1 MSHAQINGIQLHYE
15 VRGHGQPLLLIMGL
29 GSPAANWDQP
39 FVEAMTK
46 THQVITYDNRGTG
59 QSDKPDADYSIALFA
74 SDAVGLLDALNIP
87 KAHIF
92 GISMGGMIAQELAIH
107 YPQRIASLTL
117 GCTTPG
123 GKNAVPAPPESME
136 ALKGRAGQTP
146 EEAGRAAWKLSFSED
161 YIRAHRDEL
170 EAHLQQSLTHVT
182 PRFAYERHIQATM
195 TLRVF
200 KQLKDITAPTLVATG
215 RDDVLIPAA
224 NSEILTR
231 EIPNAELHI
240 FDNAGHGFVTAAREP
255 FLAVFKEF
263 LARQSI

>member
-1 MSHAQINGIQLHYE
+1 MSYASVNGIQLHYD
-15 VRGHGQPLLLIMGL
+15 VHGHGQPLLLIMGL

-39 FVEAMTK
+39 FVEEITK

-59 QSDKPDADYSIALFA
+59 QSDKPDEDYSIALFA
-74 SDAVGLLDALNIP
+74 SDAVGLLDALDIP

-107 YPQRIASLTL
+107 YPQRVASLAL

-161 YIRAHRDEL
+161 YIRDHRNEL

-224 NSEILTR
+224 NSEILAR
-231 EIPNAELHI
+231 EIPHAELRI
-240 FDNAGHGFVTAAREP
+240 FDNAGHGFVTAARDP
-255 FLAVFKEF
+255 FLAVLKEF
-263 LARQSI
+263 LSRQSI

>member
-1 MSHAQINGIQLHYE
+1 MPHASVNGIQLHYDIQ
-15 VRGHGQPLLLIMGL
+15 GQGQPLLLIMGL
-29 GSPAANWDQP
+29 GSPAANWDQT
-39 FVEAMTK
+39 FVKAMTQ

-59 QSDKPDADYSIALFA
+59 QSDKPDEDYSIALFA
-74 SDAVGLLDALNIP
+74 SDAVGLLDTLNIP

-107 YPQRIASLTL
+107 YPQRLASLTL

-123 GKNAVPAPPESME
+123 GKNSVPAPPQSME

-146 EEAGRAAWKLSFSED
+146 EEAGRAAWKLAYSED
-161 YIRAHRDEL
+161 YIRDHRDEL
-170 EAHLQQSLTHVT
+170 EAHLQQSLAHVT

-200 KQLKDITAPTLVATG
+200 KQLKDITAPTLIVTG

-224 NSEILTR
+224 NSEIIAG
-231 EIPNAELHI
+231 EIPNAELRI

-255 FLAVFKEF
+255 LLATFNEF
-263 LARQSI
+263 LSRQSV

>member
-59 QSDKPDADYSIALFA
+59 QSDKPDDDYSIALFA

-107 YPQRIASLTL
+107 YPQRIASLAL

-146 EEAGRAAWKLSFSED
+146 EEAGRASWKLSFSED